1 MTPEMAAGMSLRVAT
16 TNESSGVTLWV
27 SGRLVGP
34 WIAELARA
42 FESAAEAPGVPV
54 VDISDMSFAAAE
66 GVAVLR
72 GFIRRGALVRG
83 CPAYLMEQLH
93 GEVTP

>member
-1 MTPEMAAGMSLRVAT
+1 MSLRIAT
-16 TNESSGVTLWV
+16 TQDSTGVTLWV

-34 WIAELARA
+34 WIAELVRA
-42 FESAAEAPGVPV
+42 FELTAETPGVPV
-54 VDISDMSFAAAE
+54 VDISDMSFAASE

-83 CPAYLMEQLH
+83 CPAYLIEQLH
-93 GEVTP
+93 GEVLP